1 MIVSGGKIIA
11 IGKAQTDGV
20 TLSGNGVETPLGI
33 REPVLEKINGALQ
46 HDDFDSWSAQ
56 TAGWDIE
63 KYTGRDGIGIS
74 DHEIYVSGE
83 YMFSSG
89 MSAYAQSAWVDE
101 NFLKKTDK
109 PDVPEYLGGYGI
121 KRSEV
126 RDDYK
131 FDFSGAAAN
140 NYISGDGT
148 VQNPFGLDKE
158 FTEQVNTMGY
168 EIEQLNTAS
177 ARWDTYSADK
187 MGRVIS
193 SDESITVNSAQLPDG
208 SWEYDLQVEKVPIP
222 PMVGNDGLS
231 AQYNTDTQKYEV
243 GVSGNLVDIESSG
256 DSVKITSKKN
266 NHFNLEIEA
275 GKLEFANFNS
285 EQVAI
290 SSSEPTPVPLT
301 MLNHSEGFDLSD
313 LSPNGLYHVD
323 LNLEFTR
330 LTNQSFSTE
339 TIQLFDNNSSR
350 IDISPMD
357 DSLAADVPVS
367 VNVSYDFMQGRY
379 DLKFKADTVGWA
391 VRVIRFDIHRI
402 FDRNLVGD
410 IIADATKYTGVDGI
424 DVNENEHT
432 IGAIL
437 GNGLTIDGSDIA
449 VQPSS
454 GIGANKND
462 GVYARLSSGLAFN
475 QNGQIY
481 VNIAS
486 GLKYDPDGKVIT
498 IDDDVEG
505 VVETVMRLKKELDG
519 KLTTN
524 MNISDAKKTASNNS
538 PIPGTSDRCAWGG
551 ALFTVPLQHDLTPDS
566 EISFMTHTQLGV
578 SYDTFPIVLGI
589 LEYNFDYYDSERQIW
604 RSQTSWICDTGP
616 IWQDTV
622 DVGGKTLQQGGRH
635 TYKLKNLVKYEKKA
649 AGTDIDGKTI
659 YNEIGPTLRSDR
671 CYYLVWFA
679 RKNNS
684 MGHITAD
691 EGYDDEMN
699 SDPYFSIGAINT
711 WWAPVPGGESA
722 NLNEAG
728 GKSQSWYRDLGD
740 KLSFSGLSYW
750 AREGEGNVVH
760 ISRPFVMI
768 RNVKRRGEV

>member
-11 IGKAQTDGV
+11 IGKAHTDGV

-33 REPVLEKINGALQ
+33 NEPVLEKINGALQ
-46 HDDFDSWSAQ
+46 HNDFDSWSAQ

-63 KYTGRDGIGIS
+63 KYTGRDGIGID
-74 DHEIYVSGE
+74 DHEIYVSGK
-83 YMFSSG
+83 YMYSSG

-121 KRSEV
+121 QRSEV
-126 RDDYK
+126 GDDYK

-140 NYISGDGT
+140 NYVSGDGT
-148 VQNPFGLDKE
+148 LQNPFGLDKE

-177 ARWDTYSADK
+177 ARWDTYSAEK

-208 SWEYDLQVEKVPIP
+208 SWQYDLQVDKVPIP
-222 PMVGNDGLS
+222 DIVGNDGLS

-256 DSVKITSKKN
+256 DTVKITSKKN

-301 MLNHSEGFDLSD
+301 VLNHSEGFDLSD

-339 TIQLFDNNSSR
+339 TIKLFDNNSSR
-350 IDISPMD
+350 IDIGPMD

-367 VNVSYDFMQGRY
+367 VNVSYDFMQGSY
-379 DLKFKADTVGWA
+379 NLKFQADTVGWA
-391 VRVIRFDIHRI
+391 VRVVRFDIHRI
-402 FDRNLVGD
+402 FDRNLIGN

-424 DVNENEHT
+424 NVNENDHT

-437 GNGLTIDGSDIA
+437 GKGLKIDETEIA
-449 VQPSS
+449 VLPSS

-462 GVYARLSSGLAFN
+462 GVYARISSGLAFN

-524 MNISDAKKTASNNS
+524 MNVCDAKLTESTRYS
-538 PIPGTSDRCAWGG
+538 PIPGTADRCAWGG
-551 ALFTVPLQHDLTPDS
+551 ALFTVPLQHDLTTES
-566 EISFMTHTQLGV
+566 EISFITHTQLGV
-578 SYDTFPIVLGI
+578 ANDTFPLVLGI
-589 LEYNFDYYDSERQIW
+589 LEYNFDYYDKDRGIW
-604 RSQTSWICDTGP
+604 RSQTSWIGDTGP
-616 IWQDTV
+616 IWKNTA
-622 DVGGKTLQQGGRH
+622 DVNQKTLYEGGRH
-635 TYKLKNLVKYEKKA
+635 TYKLKHLVQHKKEFA
-649 AGTDIDGKTI
+649 VNIDGKPF

-679 RKNNS
+679 RRNNS
-684 MGHITAD
+684 LNHITSD
-691 EGYDDEMN
+691 EGYVGPTN
-699 SDPYFSIGAINT
+699 SDPYFSIGAISTYWCPDKNT
-711 WWAPVPGGESA
+711 RLD
-722 NLNEAG
+722 LNQNQYT
-728 GKSQSWYRDLGD
+728 QSWYQGIGD
-740 KLSFSGLSYW
+740 ALSFSALSYW
-750 AREGEGNVVH
+750 ERDGEGNMVDLV
-760 ISRPFVMI
+760 RPFVMI

>member
-33 REPVLEKINGALQ
+33 NEPVLEKINGALQ
-46 HDDFDSWSAQ
+46 HNDFDSWSAQ

-63 KYTGRDGIGIS
+63 KYTGRDGIGIDGHS
-74 DHEIYVSGE
+74 IYVSGK
-83 YMFSSG
+83 YMYSSG
-89 MSAYAQSAWVDE
+89 MSAYAESAWVDE
-101 NFLKKTDK
+101 TFLKKTDK

-126 RDDYK
+126 GDDFK

-208 SWEYDLQVEKVPIP
+208 SWQYDLQVDKVPIP
-222 PMVGNDGLS
+222 DIVGNDGLS
-231 AQYNTDTQKYEV
+231 AQYNTESQKYEV

-256 DSVKITSKKN
+256 DTVKITSKKS

-330 LTNQSFSTE
+330 QTNQSFSTE

-367 VNVSYDFMQGRY
+367 VNVSYDFMQGSY

-391 VRVIRFDIHRI
+391 VRVVRFDIHRI

-410 IIADATKYTGVDGI
+410 VIAEATKYTGKDGI

-437 GNGLTIDGSDIA
+437 GNGLKIDGTEIA
-449 VQPSS
+449 VHPNS
-454 GIGANKND
+454 GIGANKSD

-481 VNIAS
+481 VNISS
-486 GLKYDPDGKVIT
+486 GLKYDPNGNLIT
-498 IDDDVEG
+498 VDDNVEG
-505 VVETVMRLKKELDG
+505 VVETVLRLKKELDG

-524 MNISDAKKTASNNS
+524 MNVSDAKLTASNNS
-538 PIPGTSDRCAWGG
+538 PIPGNADRCAWGG
-551 ALFTVPLQHDLTPDS
+551 ALFTVPLQHDLTTDS

-578 SYDTFPIVLGI
+578 ANDTFPIVLGI

-604 RSQTSWICDTGP
+604 RSQTSWIGDTGP
-616 IWQDTV
+616 IWQTTA

-635 TYKLKNLVKYEKKA
+635 TYKLKNLVKYKKEA
-649 AGTDIDGKTI
+649 AGTDIAGNTI

-684 MGHITAD
+684 MGHITSD
-691 EGYDDEMN
+691 EGYAGEMN

-711 WWAPVPGGESA
+711 WWVVGNVSADLNSNGGM
-722 NLNEAG
+722 
-728 GKSQSWYRDLGD
+728 SQSWYESIGD
-740 KLSFSGLSYW
+740 ALSFSGLSYW

>member
-20 TLSGNGVETPLGI
+20 TLSGNGVERPLGI
-33 REPVLEKINGALQ
+33 NEPVLEKINGALQ
-46 HDDFDSWSAQ
+46 HNDFDSWSAQ

-63 KYTGRDGIGIS
+63 KYTGRDGIGID
-74 DHEIYVSGE
+74 DHEIYVSGK
-83 YMFSSG
+83 YMYSSG
-89 MSAYAQSAWVDE
+89 MSAYASSAWVDE

-109 PDVPEYLGGYGI
+109 PDVPKYLGGYGI

-126 RDDYK
+126 GDDYK

-140 NYISGDGT
+140 NYVSGDGT
-148 VQNPFGLDKE
+148 LQNPFGLDKE

-177 ARWDTYSADK
+177 ARWDTYSAEK

-208 SWEYDLQVEKVPIP
+208 SWQYDLQVDKVPIP
-222 PMVGNDGLS
+222 DIVGNDGLS

-256 DSVKITSKKN
+256 DTVKITSKKN

-301 MLNHSEGFDLSD
+301 VLNHSEGFDLSD

-330 LTNQSFSTE
+330 LTNQTFSTE
-339 TIQLFDNNSSR
+339 TIKLFDNNSSR
-350 IDISPMD
+350 IDIGPMD
-357 DSLAADVPVS
+357 DSLADDVPVS
-367 VNVSYDFMQGRY
+367 VNVSYDFMQGSY
-379 DLKFKADTVGWA
+379 NLKFQADTVGWA
-391 VRVIRFDIHRI
+391 VRVVRFDIHRI
-402 FDRNLVGD
+402 FDRNLIGN

-424 DVNENEHT
+424 NVNENDHT

-437 GNGLTIDGSDIA
+437 GKGLKIDETEIA
-449 VQPSS
+449 VLPSS

-462 GVYARLSSGLAFN
+462 GVYARISSGLAFN

-524 MNISDAKKTASNNS
+524 MNVCDAKLTESTRYS
-538 PIPGTSDRCAWGG
+538 PIPGTADRCAWGG
-551 ALFTVPLQHDLTPDS
+551 ALFTVPLQHDLTTES
-566 EISFMTHTQLGV
+566 EISFITHTELGV
-578 SYDTFPIVLGI
+578 ANDTFPLVLGI
-589 LEYNFDYYDSERQIW
+589 LEYNFDYYDKDRGIW
-604 RSQTSWICDTGP
+604 RSQTSWIGDTGP
-616 IWQDTV
+616 IWKNTA
-622 DVGGKTLQQGGRH
+622 DVNQKTLYEGGRH
-635 TYKLKNLVKYEKKA
+635 TYKLKHLVQHKKEFA
-649 AGTDIDGKTI
+649 VNIDGKPF

-679 RKNNS
+679 RRNNS
-684 MGHITAD
+684 LNHITSD
-691 EGYDDEMN
+691 EGYVGPTN
-699 SDPYFSIGAINT
+699 SDPYFSIGAISTYWCPDKNT
-711 WWAPVPGGESA
+711 RLD
-722 NLNEAG
+722 LNQNQYT
-728 GKSQSWYRDLGD
+728 QSWYQGIGD
-740 KLSFSGLSYW
+740 ALSFSALSYW
-750 AREGEGNVVH
+750 ERDGEGNMVNLA
-760 ISRPFVMI
+760 RPFVMI

>member
-33 REPVLEKINGALQ
+33 NEPVLEKINGALPKE
-46 HDDFDSWSAQ
+46 DFNSWSGQ

-63 KYTGRDGIGIS
+63 KYTGRDGIGID
-74 DHEIYVSGE
+74 DHEIYVSGK

-89 MSAYAQSAWVDE
+89 MSAYAESAWVDE
-101 NFLKKTDK
+101 TFLKKTDK

-121 KRSEV
+121 ERSEV
-126 RDDYK
+126 GDDFK

-158 FTEQVNTMGY
+158 FTEQVNMMGY

-208 SWEYDLQVEKVPIP
+208 SWQYDLQVEKVPIP

-231 AQYNTDTQKYEV
+231 AQYNTDAQKYEV

-256 DSVKITSKKN
+256 DTVKITSKKN

-290 SSSEPTPVPLT
+290 SSSEPTSVPLT
-301 MLNHSEGFDLSD
+301 MLNHSDGFNLSD

-323 LNLEFTR
+323 LNLEFMR

-350 IDISPMD
+350 IDIGPMD

-367 VNVSYDFMQGRY
+367 VNVSYDFMQGSY

-391 VRVIRFDIHRI
+391 VRVVRFDIHRI

-410 IIADATKYTGVDGI
+410 IIADATKYTGIDGI
-424 DVNENEHT
+424 NVNENDHT

-437 GNGLTIDGSDIA
+437 GKGLTIDGRDIA
-449 VQPSS
+449 VLPSS
-454 GIGANKND
+454 GIGANKNN
-462 GVYARLSSGLAFN
+462 GVYAKLSSGLAFN
-475 QNGQIY
+475 ENGQIY
-481 VNIAS
+481 VNISS
-486 GLKYDPDGKVIT
+486 GLKYDPNGNIIT
-498 IDDDVEG
+498 VDEKVEG

-524 MNISDAKKTASNNS
+524 MNVSDAKLTASNNS
-538 PIPGTSDRCAWGG
+538 PIPGNADRCAWGG
-551 ALFTVPLQHDLTPDS
+551 ALFTVPLQHDLTTES

-578 SYDTFPIVLGI
+578 ANDTFPIVLGI
-589 LEYNFDYYDSERQIW
+589 LEYNFDYYDPDRGVW
-604 RSQTSWICDTGP
+604 RSQTSWIGDTGP
-616 IWQDTV
+616 IWQDTA
-622 DVGGKTLQQGGRH
+622 DVNGKTLQQSGRH
-635 TYKLKNLVKYEKKA
+635 TYKLKNLVEYSKRE
-649 AGTDIDGKTI
+649 AGTDIHGNTI

-684 MGHITAD
+684 MGHITSD
-691 EGYDDEMN
+691 EGYQSEMN

-711 WWAPVPGGESA
+711 WWVVGTNSADLNSNGGM
-722 NLNEAG
+722 
-728 GKSQSWYRDLGD
+728 SQSWYQDLGD
-740 KLSFSGLSYW
+740 ALSFSGLSYW
-750 AREGEGNVVH
+750 AREGEGNMVH

>member
-20 TLSGNGVETPLGI
+20 TLSGNGVERPLGI
-33 REPVLEKINGALQ
+33 NEPVLEKINGALQ
-46 HDDFDSWSAQ
+46 HNDFDSWSAQ

-63 KYTGRDGIGIS
+63 KYTGRDGIGID
-74 DHEIYVSGE
+74 DHEIYVSGK
-83 YMFSSG
+83 YMYSSG
-89 MSAYAQSAWVDE
+89 MSAYASSAWVDE

-109 PDVPEYLGGYGI
+109 PDVPKYLGGYGI

-126 RDDYK
+126 GDDYK

-140 NYISGDGT
+140 NYVSGDGT
-148 VQNPFGLDKE
+148 LRNPFGLDKE

-177 ARWDTYSADK
+177 ARWDTYSAEK

-208 SWEYDLQVEKVPIP
+208 SWQYDLQVDKVPIP
-222 PMVGNDGLS
+222 DIVGNDGLS

-256 DSVKITSKKN
+256 DTVKITSKKS

-290 SSSEPTPVPLT
+290 SSSEPTTVPLT
-301 MLNHSEGFDLSD
+301 VLNHSEGFDLSD

-330 LTNQSFSTE
+330 LTNQTFSTE

-391 VRVIRFDIHRI
+391 VRVVRFDIHRI

-410 IIADATKYTGVDGI
+410 VIAEATKYTGKDGI

-437 GNGLTIDGSDIA
+437 GKGLKIDETEIA
-449 VQPSS
+449 VLPSS

-462 GVYARLSSGLAFN
+462 GVYARISSGLAFN

-524 MNISDAKKTASNNS
+524 MNVCDAKLTESTRYS
-538 PIPGTSDRCAWGG
+538 PIPGTADRCAWGG
-551 ALFTVPLQHDLTPDS
+551 ALFTVPLQHDLTTES
-566 EISFMTHTQLGV
+566 EISFITHTELGV
-578 SYDTFPIVLGI
+578 ANDTFPLVLGI
-589 LEYNFDYYDSERQIW
+589 LEYNFDYYDKDRGIW
-604 RSQTSWICDTGP
+604 RSQTSWIGDTGP
-616 IWQDTV
+616 IWKNTA
-622 DVGGKTLQQGGRH
+622 DVNQKTLYEGGRH
-635 TYKLKNLVKYEKKA
+635 TYKLKHLVQHKKEFA
-649 AGTDIDGKTI
+649 VNIDGKPF

-679 RKNNS
+679 RRNNS
-684 MGHITAD
+684 LNHITSD
-691 EGYDDEMN
+691 EGYVGPTN
-699 SDPYFSIGAINT
+699 SDPYFSIGAISTYWCPDKNT
-711 WWAPVPGGESA
+711 RLD
-722 NLNEAG
+722 LNQNQYT
-728 GKSQSWYRDLGD
+728 QSWYQGIGD
-740 KLSFSGLSYW
+740 ALSFSALSYW
-750 AREGEGNVVH
+750 ERDGEGNMVNLA
-760 ISRPFVMI
+760 RPFVMI

>member
-11 IGKAQTDGV
+11 IGKAHTDGV

-33 REPVLEKINGALQ
+33 NEPVLEKINGALQ
-46 HDDFDSWSAQ
+46 HNDFDSWSAQ

-63 KYTGRDGIGIS
+63 KYTGRDGIGID
-74 DHEIYVSGE
+74 DHEIYVSGK
-83 YMFSSG
+83 YMYSSG

-121 KRSEV
+121 QRSEV
-126 RDDYK
+126 GDDYK

-140 NYISGDGT
+140 NYVSGDGT
-148 VQNPFGLDKE
+148 LQNPFGLDKE

-177 ARWDTYSADK
+177 ARWDTYSAEK

-208 SWEYDLQVEKVPIP
+208 SWQYDLQVDKVPIP
-222 PMVGNDGLS
+222 DIVGNDGLS

-256 DSVKITSKKN
+256 DTVKITSKKN

-301 MLNHSEGFDLSD
+301 VLNHSEGFDLSD

-339 TIQLFDNNSSR
+339 TIKLFDNNSSR
-350 IDISPMD
+350 IDIGPMD

-367 VNVSYDFMQGRY
+367 VNVSYDFMQGSY
-379 DLKFKADTVGWA
+379 NLKFQADTVGWA
-391 VRVIRFDIHRI
+391 VRVVRFDIHRI
-402 FDRNLVGD
+402 FDRNLIGN

-424 DVNENEHT
+424 DVNENDHT

-437 GNGLTIDGSDIA
+437 GKGLKIDETEIA
-449 VQPSS
+449 VLPSS

-462 GVYARLSSGLAFN
+462 GVYARISSGLAFN

-524 MNISDAKKTASNNS
+524 MNVSDAKLTESTRYS
-538 PIPGTSDRCAWGG
+538 PIPGTADRCAWGG
-551 ALFTVPLQHDLTPDS
+551 ALFTVPLQHDLTTES
-566 EISFMTHTQLGV
+566 EISFITHTQLGV
-578 SYDTFPIVLGI
+578 ANDTFPLVLGI
-589 LEYNFDYYDSERQIW
+589 LEYNFDYYDKDRGIW
-604 RSQTSWICDTGP
+604 RSQTSWIGDTGP
-616 IWQDTV
+616 IWKNTA
-622 DVGGKTLQQGGRH
+622 DVNQKTLYEGGRH
-635 TYKLKNLVKYEKKA
+635 TYKLKHLVQHKKEFA
-649 AGTDIDGKTI
+649 VNIDGKPF

-679 RKNNS
+679 RRNNS
-684 MGHITAD
+684 LNHITSD
-691 EGYDDEMN
+691 EGYVGPTN
-699 SDPYFSIGAINT
+699 SDPYFSIGAISTYWCPDKNT
-711 WWAPVPGGESA
+711 RLD
-722 NLNEAG
+722 LNQNQYT
-728 GKSQSWYRDLGD
+728 QSWYQGIGD
-740 KLSFSGLSYW
+740 ALSFSALSYW
-750 AREGEGNVVH
+750 ERDGEGNMVDLV
-760 ISRPFVMI
+760 RPFVMI

>member
-11 IGKAQTDGV
+11 IGKAHTDGV

-33 REPVLEKINGALQ
+33 NEPVLEKINGALQ

-74 DHEIYVSGE
+74 SHEIYVSGQ

-101 NFLKKTDK
+101 TFLKKTDK

-148 VQNPFGLDKE
+148 VQNPFGLDRE

-208 SWEYDLQVEKVPIP
+208 SWQYDLQVEKVPIP

-231 AQYNTDTQKYEV
+231 AQYNRDTQKYEV
-243 GVSGNLVDIESSG
+243 GVSGNLVDIASSG
-256 DSVKITSKKN
+256 DTVKITSKKN

-301 MLNHSEGFDLSD
+301 MLNHSEGFDLSE

-339 TIQLFDNNSSR
+339 TIKLFDNNSSR

-367 VNVSYDFMQGRY
+367 VNVSYDFMQGSY
-379 DLKFKADTVGWA
+379 DLKFQADTVGWA

-432 IGAIL
+432 IGALL
-437 GNGLTIDGSDIA
+437 GNGLKIDGRDIA

-505 VVETVMRLKKELDG
+505 VVETVLRLKKELDG

-524 MNISDAKKTASNNS
+524 MNISDAKKTDSTAS
-538 PIPGTSDRCAWGG
+538 PIPGNADRCAWGG
-551 ALFTVPLQHDLTPDS
+551 ALFTVPLQHDLTKDS

-578 SYDTFPIVLGI
+578 ANDTFPIVLGI
-589 LEYNFDYYDSERQIW
+589 LEYNFDYYDPVNKIW
-604 RSQTSWICDTGP
+604 RSQTSWIGDTGP
-616 IWQDTV
+616 IWQTTG

-635 TYKLKNLVKYEKKA
+635 TYKLKNLVQYKKEA
-649 AGTDIDGKTI
+649 AGTDIDGNTI

-684 MGHITAD
+684 MGHITSD
-691 EGYDDEMN
+691 EGYDGEMN

-711 WWAPVPGGESA
+711 WWVVGNVSA

-728 GKSQSWYRDLGD
+728 GKSQSWYRDIGD
-740 KLSFSGLSYW
+740 ALSFSGLSYW

>member
-20 TLSGNGVETPLGI
+20 TLSGNGAENPLGI
-33 REPVLEKINGALQ
+33 NGPVLEKINGALQ
-46 HDDFDSWSAQ
+46 KNDFNSWSAQ

-63 KYTGRDGIGIS
+63 KYTGRDGIGI
-74 DHEIYVSGE
+74 DGHEIYVSGK
-83 YMFSSG
+83 YMYSSG

-126 RDDYK
+126 GDDYK

-140 NYISGDGT
+140 NYVSGDGT
-148 VQNPFGLDKE
+148 AQNPFGLDKE

-208 SWEYDLQVEKVPIP
+208 SWQYDLQVDKVPIP
-222 PMVGNDGLS
+222 DIVGNDGLS

-256 DSVKITSKKN
+256 DTVKITSKEK

-290 SSSEPTPVPLT
+290 SSSEPTPVQLT
-301 MLNHSEGFDLSD
+301 MLNHSDGFDLTD

-350 IDISPMD
+350 IDIGPMD
-357 DSLAADVPVS
+357 DSLAADVLVS
-367 VNVSYDFMQGRY
+367 VNVSYDFMQGSY
-379 DLKFKADTVGWA
+379 NLKFKADTVGWA
-391 VRVIRFDIHRI
+391 VRVVRFDIHRI

-410 IIADATKYTGVDGI
+410 LITEATKYTGVQGI
-424 DVNENEHT
+424 DVNENDHT

-437 GNGLTIDGSDIA
+437 GKGLEIDGRDIA
-449 VQPSS
+449 VLPSS

-462 GVYARLSSGLAFN
+462 GVYAKLSSGLAFN
-475 QNGQIY
+475 KNGEIF
-481 VNIAS
+481 VNISS
-486 GLKYDPDGKVIT
+486 GLKYDPNGNIIT
-498 IDDDVEG
+498 IDEDVEG

-524 MNISDAKKTASNNS
+524 MNISDAKKTESTAS
-538 PIPGTSDRCAWGG
+538 PIPGNADRCAWGG
-551 ALFTVPLQHDLTPDS
+551 ALFTVPLQHDLTTDT
-566 EISFMTHTQLGV
+566 EISFITHTQLGDANET
-578 SYDTFPIVLGI
+578 YPIVLGI
-589 LEYNFDYYDSERQIW
+589 LEYNFDYLDPNTKEW
-604 RSQTSWICDTGP
+604 RSQTSWIADTGP
-616 IWQDTV
+616 IWQDTR
-622 DVGGKTLQQGGRH
+622 DVNNKTLNEGGRH
-635 TYKLKNLVKYEKKA
+635 TYKLKNLVTHTKEFVDNDTS
-649 AGTDIDGKTI
+649 GNPI

-671 CYYLVWFA
+671 CYYIVWFA
-679 RKNNS
+679 RRNNS
-684 MGHITAD
+684 MGHITSD
-691 EGYDDEMN
+691 EGYGGPTN
-699 SDPYFSIGAINT
+699 SDPYFSIGAINVYWCPDRNT
-711 WWAPVPGGESA
+711 REPLQDAPQWWYESV
-722 NLNEAG
+722 
-728 GKSQSWYRDLGD
+728 KDQF
-740 KLSFSGLSYW
+740 SFSALSYW
-750 AREGEGNVVH
+750 EREGEGDMVG
-760 ISRPFVMI
+760 IARPFVMI

>member
-11 IGKAQTDGV
+11 IGKAHTDGV

-33 REPVLEKINGALQ
+33 NEPVLEKINGALQ

-74 DHEIYVSGE
+74 DHEIYVSGQ

-101 NFLKKTDK
+101 TFLKKTDK

-126 RDDYK
+126 GYDYK

-148 VQNPFGLDKE
+148 VQNPFGLDRE

-208 SWEYDLQVEKVPIP
+208 SWQYDLQVEKVPIP

-231 AQYNTDTQKYEV
+231 AQYNRDAQKYEV

-256 DSVKITSKKN
+256 DTVKITSKKN

-301 MLNHSEGFDLSD
+301 MLNHSEGFNLSD

-367 VNVSYDFMQGRY
+367 VNVSYDFMQGSY
-379 DLKFKADTVGWA
+379 NLKFQADTVGWA

-410 IIADATKYTGVDGI
+410 IIADATKYTGKDGI

-432 IGAIL
+432 IGALL
-437 GNGLTIDGSDIA
+437 GNGLKIDGRDIA

-462 GVYARLSSGLAFN
+462 GVYARISSGLAFN

-505 VVETVMRLKKELDG
+505 VVETVLRLKKELDG

-538 PIPGTSDRCAWGG
+538 PIPGNADRCAWGG
-551 ALFTVPLQHDLTPDS
+551 ALFTVPLQHDLTTDS

-589 LEYNFDYYDSERQIW
+589 LEYNFDYYDPVSRVW
-604 RSQTSWICDTGP
+604 RSQTSWIGDTGP
-616 IWQDTV
+616 IWQDTS

-635 TYKLKNLVKYEKKA
+635 TYKLKNLVKYKKEP
-649 AGTDIDGKTI
+649 AGTDIYGNTI

-711 WWAPVPGGESA
+711 WWVVGNVSA
-722 NLNEAG
+722 NLNEGG
-728 GKSQSWYRDLGD
+728 GKSQSWYRDIGD
-740 KLSFSGLSYW
+740 ALSFSGLSYW

>member
-20 TLSGNGVETPLGI
+20 TLSGNGAEHPLGI
-33 REPVLEKINGALQ
+33 NGPVLEKINGALQ
-46 HDDFDSWSAQ
+46 KEDFNSWSGQ

-63 KYTGRDGIGIS
+63 KYTGRDGIGID
-74 DHEIYVSGE
+74 DHEIYVSGK
-83 YMFSSG
+83 YMYSSG

-109 PDVPEYLGGYGI
+109 PNVPEYLGGYGI
-121 KRSEV
+121 KRSKV
-126 RDDYK
+126 GDDYK

-148 VQNPFGLDKE
+148 VQNPFGLDRE

-208 SWEYDLQVEKVPIP
+208 SWQYDLQVDKVPVPGI
-222 PMVGNDGLS
+222 VGNDGLS
-231 AQYNTDTQKYEV
+231 AEYNTESQKYEV
-243 GVSGNLVDIESSG
+243 GVSGNLVNIESSG
-256 DSVKITSKKN
+256 DTVKVTSKKN

-290 SSSEPTPVPLT
+290 SSSEPTTVPLT

-323 LNLEFTR
+323 LNLEFMR

-350 IDISPMD
+350 IDIGPMD
-357 DSLAADVPVS
+357 DSLQSDVPVS
-367 VNVSYDFMQGRY
+367 VNVSYDFMQSSY
-379 DLKFKADTVGWA
+379 ALKFQADTVGWA
-391 VRVIRFDIHRI
+391 VRVVRFDIHRI

-432 IGAIL
+432 IGALL
-437 GNGLTIDGSDIA
+437 GNGLKIDGRDIA
-449 VQPSS
+449 VLPSS

-462 GVYARLSSGLAFN
+462 GVYAKLSSGLAFN
-475 QNGQIY
+475 ENGQIY

-486 GLKYDPDGKVIT
+486 GLKYDPSGKVIT

-524 MNISDAKKTASNNS
+524 MNISDAKKTASTAS
-538 PIPGTSDRCAWGG
+538 PIPGNSDRCAWGG
-551 ALFTVPLQHDLTPDS
+551 ALFTVPLQHDLTTDS
-566 EISFMTHTQLGV
+566 EISFITHTDLG
-578 SYDTFPIVLGI
+578 DANATFPIVLGI
-589 LEYNFDYYDSERQIW
+589 LEYNFDYCDPKTHQW
-604 RSQTSWICDTGP
+604 RSQTSWIADTGP
-616 IWQDTV
+616 IWKDTR
-622 DVGGKTLQQGGRH
+622 DVNNKTLAQSGRH
-635 TYKLKNLVKYEKKA
+635 TYKLKHLVQYSKIPSGA
-649 AGTDIDGKTI
+649 TDGSGNPI

-671 CYYLVWFA
+671 CYYIVWFA
-679 RKNNS
+679 RRNNS

-691 EGYDDEMN
+691 EGYEGETN

-711 WWAPVPGGESA
+711 WWCPADGTSAYLQDQPQSYYESIGPA
-722 NLNEAG
+722 
-728 GKSQSWYRDLGD
+728 
-740 KLSFSGLSYW
+740 LSFSGLSYW
-750 AREGEGNVVH
+750 AREGEGNMVH
-760 ISRPFVMI
+760 IARPFVMI

>member
-20 TLSGNGVETPLGI
+20 TLSGNGVERPLGI
-33 REPVLEKINGALQ
+33 NEPVLEKINGALQ
-46 HDDFDSWSAQ
+46 HNDFDSWSAQ

-63 KYTGRDGIGIS
+63 KYTGRDGIGI
-74 DHEIYVSGE
+74 DGHEIYVSGK
-83 YMFSSG
+83 YMYSSG

-101 NFLKKTDK
+101 TFLKKTDK

-121 KRSEV
+121 ERSEV
-126 RDDYK
+126 GDDYK

-140 NYISGDGT
+140 NYVSGDGT
-148 VQNPFGLDKE
+148 LQNPFGLDKE

-177 ARWDTYSADK
+177 ARWDTYSAEK

-208 SWEYDLQVEKVPIP
+208 SWQYDLQVDKVPIP
-222 PMVGNDGLS
+222 DIVGNDGLS
-231 AQYNTDTQKYEV
+231 AQYNTESQKYEV

-256 DSVKITSKKN
+256 DTVKITSKKS

-290 SSSEPTPVPLT
+290 SSSEPTPVHLT
-301 MLNHSEGFDLSD
+301 VLNHSEGFDLTD

-339 TIQLFDNNSSR
+339 TIKLFDNNSSR
-350 IDISPMD
+350 IDIGPMD
-357 DSLAADVPVS
+357 DSLQSDVPVS
-367 VNVSYDFMQGRY
+367 VNVSYDFMQSSY
-379 DLKFKADTVGWA
+379 NLKFQADTVGWA
-391 VRVIRFDIHRI
+391 VRVVRFDIHRI
-402 FDRNLVGD
+402 FDRDLVGN
-410 IIADATKYTGVDGI
+410 IIADATKYTGIDGI
-424 DVNENEHT
+424 NVNENDHT

-437 GNGLTIDGSDIA
+437 GNGLKLDGTEIA

-475 QNGQIY
+475 ENGQIY

-486 GLKYDPDGKVIT
+486 GLKYDPSGKVIT

-505 VVETVMRLKKELDG
+505 VVDIVMRLKKELDG

-524 MNISDAKKTASNNS
+524 MNVSDAKLTESTRYS
-538 PIPGTSDRCAWGG
+538 PIPGTADRTAWGG
-551 ALFTVPLQHDLTPDS
+551 ALFTVPLQHDLTTDS
-566 EISFMTHTQLGV
+566 EISFITHTQLGDANET
-578 SYDTFPIVLGI
+578 YPIVLGI
-589 LEYNFDYYDSERQIW
+589 LEYNFDYYDKDRGVW
-604 RSQTSWICDTGP
+604 RSQTSWIGDTGP
-616 IWQDTV
+616 IWKNTA
-622 DVGGKTLQQGGRH
+622 DVNQKTLYEGGRH
-635 TYKLKNLVKYEKKA
+635 TYKLKHLVQHKKEFA
-649 AGTDIDGKTI
+649 VNIDGKPF

-671 CYYLVWFA
+671 CYYIVWFA

-684 MGHITAD
+684 MNHITSD
-691 EGYDDEMN
+691 EGYVGPTN
-699 SDPYFSIGAINT
+699 SDPYFSIGAINAF
-711 WWAPVPGGESA
+711 WCPGDGTSA
-722 NLNEAG
+722 NLNQNQYT
-728 GKSQSWYRDLGD
+728 QSWYQGLGD
-740 KLSFSGLSYW
+740 ALSFSGLSYW
-750 AREGEGNVVH
+750 AREGEGNVVD
-760 ISRPFVMI
+760 IVRPFVMI

>member
-11 IGKAQTDGV
+11 IGKAHTDGV

-33 REPVLEKINGALQ
+33 NEPVLEKINGALQ
-46 HDDFDSWSAQ
+46 HDDFDSWTAQ

-74 DHEIYVSGE
+74 DHEIYVSGQ

-89 MSAYAQSAWVDE
+89 MSAYAKSAWVDE
-101 NFLKKTDK
+101 TFLKKTDK

-121 KRSEV
+121 KRSED
-126 RDDYK
+126 RDNYK

-140 NYISGDGT
+140 NYVSGDGT
-148 VQNPFGLDKE
+148 VQNPFGLDRE

-193 SDESITVNSAQLPDG
+193 SDESITVNSAKLPDG
-208 SWEYDLQVEKVPIP
+208 SWQYDLQVEKVPIP
-222 PMVGNDGLS
+222 PIVGNDGLS

-256 DSVKITSKKN
+256 DTVKITSKKN

-301 MLNHSEGFDLSD
+301 MLNHSEGFNLSD

-323 LNLEFTR
+323 LNLEFRR
-330 LTNQSFSTE
+330 LTNPSFSTE
-339 TIQLFDNNSSR
+339 TIQLFDNDSSR

-357 DSLAADVPVS
+357 DSLESDVPVS
-367 VNVSYDFMQGRY
+367 VNVSYDFMQGSY
-379 DLKFKADTVGWA
+379 DLKFKAETVGWA

-410 IIADATKYTGVDGI
+410 IIADATKYTGVNGI

-437 GNGLTIDGSDIA
+437 GNGLKIDERDIA

-462 GVYARLSSGLAFN
+462 GVYARISSGLAFN

-481 VNIAS
+481 VNIAH

-505 VVETVMRLKKELDG
+505 VVETVTRLKKELDG

-524 MNISDAKKTASNNS
+524 MNISDAKKTESTAS
-538 PIPGTSDRCAWGG
+538 PIPGSADSCAWGG
-551 ALFTVPLQHDLTPDS
+551 ALFTVPLQHDLTTDS
-566 EISFMTHTQLGV
+566 EISFITHTELGDANET
-578 SYDTFPIVLGI
+578 YPIVIGI
-589 LEYNFDYYDSERQIW
+589 LEYNFDYLDPVTKLW
-604 RSQTSWICDTGP
+604 RSQTSWIGDTGP
-616 IWQDTV
+616 IWKDTP
-622 DVGGKTLQQGGRH
+622 DVSNKTLYESGRH
-635 TYKLKNLVKYEKKA
+635 TYKLKNLVTHKKEFVENDPN
-649 AGTDIDGKTI
+649 GNPI

-671 CYYLVWFA
+671 CYYIVWFA
-679 RKNNS
+679 RRNNG
-684 MGHITAD
+684 MGHITSD
-691 EGYDDEMN
+691 EGYGGPTN
-699 SDPYFSIGAINT
+699 SDPYFSIGAINVYWCPDANT
-711 WWAPVPGGESA
+711 SA
-722 NLNEAG
+722 ALQNTP
-728 GKSQSWYRDLGD
+728 QSWYENVKDRF
-740 KLSFSGLSYW
+740 SFSALSYW
-750 AREGEGNVVH
+750 QREGEGNMVG
-760 ISRPFVMI
+760 IARPFVMI

>member
-20 TLSGNGVETPLGI
+20 TLSGNGVERPLGI
-33 REPVLEKINGALQ
+33 NEQVLEKINGALQ

-63 KYTGRDGIGIS
+63 KYTGRDGIGID
-74 DHEIYVSGE
+74 DHEIYVSGK
-83 YMFSSG
+83 YMYSSG
-89 MSAYAQSAWVDE
+89 MSAYASSAWVDE

-109 PDVPEYLGGYGI
+109 PNVPEYLGGYGI

-126 RDDYK
+126 GEDYK

-140 NYISGDGT
+140 NYVSGDGT
-148 VQNPFGLDKE
+148 LQNPFGLDKE

-177 ARWDTYSADK
+177 ARWDTYSAEK

-208 SWEYDLQVEKVPIP
+208 SWQYDLQVDKVPIP
-222 PMVGNDGLS
+222 DIVGNDGLS

-256 DSVKITSKKN
+256 DTVKITSKKS

-290 SSSEPTPVPLT
+290 SSSEPTPVPLA
-301 MLNHSEGFDLSD
+301 MLNHSEGFDLTD

-339 TIQLFDNNSSR
+339 TIKLFDNNSSR
-350 IDISPMD
+350 IDIGPMD

-367 VNVSYDFMQGRY
+367 VNVSYDFMQGSY
-379 DLKFKADTVGWA
+379 NLKFQADTVGWA
-391 VRVIRFDIHRI
+391 VRVVRFDIHRI
-402 FDRNLVGD
+402 FDRNLIGN

-424 DVNENEHT
+424 DVNENDHT

-437 GNGLTIDGSDIA
+437 GKGLKIDETEIA
-449 VQPSS
+449 VLPSS

-462 GVYARLSSGLAFN
+462 GVYARISSGLAFN

-524 MNISDAKKTASNNS
+524 MNVCDAKLTESTRYS
-538 PIPGTSDRCAWGG
+538 PIPGTADRCAWGG
-551 ALFTVPLQHDLTPDS
+551 ALFTVPLQHDLTTES
-566 EISFMTHTQLGV
+566 EISFITHTQLGV
-578 SYDTFPIVLGI
+578 ANDTFPLVLGI
-589 LEYNFDYYDSERQIW
+589 LEYNFDYYDKDRGIW
-604 RSQTSWICDTGP
+604 RSQTSWIGDTGP
-616 IWQDTV
+616 IWKNTA
-622 DVGGKTLQQGGRH
+622 DVNQKTLYEGGRH
-635 TYKLKNLVKYEKKA
+635 TYKLKHLVQHKKEFA
-649 AGTDIDGKTI
+649 VNIDGKPF

-679 RKNNS
+679 RRNNS
-684 MGHITAD
+684 LNHITSD
-691 EGYDDEMN
+691 EGYVGPTN

-711 WWAPVPGGESA
+711 YWCPDE
-722 NLNEAG
+722 NTRLDLNQNQYT
-728 GKSQSWYRDLGD
+728 QSWYQGIGD
-740 KLSFSGLSYW
+740 ALSFSALSYW
-750 AREGEGNVVH
+750 ERDGEGNMVNLV
-760 ISRPFVMI
+760 RPFVMI